1 MEIHNEFL
9 DLNYRYQYYLLELVA
24 DRGDYYLTMT
34 RAMKLLGLSKFKIS
48 QYVETVNADLTL
60 ISADSYLRINGDGI
74 FESSHISES
83 IVRRIRLNYLQ
94 QSNLF
99 KMFEF
104 SLLNPNQNE
113 TSDFC
118 DALFIGK
125 TKFYELRKEMAEVAA
140 HFNLQFK
147 KNQLI
152 GPEMQ
157 IRQFIFEIYYS
168 YFNGIEKP
176 LTLFQETVD
185 QMLEALHEQ
194 FHINLLP
201 TTVTKLEIYLKVQS
215 LRLRGKHGLTEA
227 FLAPEFKIQ
236 QPQLWQPVM
245 TMLTTN
251 YQLLQMPLEVEAEG
265 LLTFLFTESY
275 LPLEIDYL
283 TTALKNSVHQ
293 KTSQF
298 VNKVESSLMNDAA
311 HNAQYPQILANLAHD
326 LDQIHTK
333 HLTFY
338 TEPTTFID
346 EQQLTYFAEANPLF
360 HQIIQLF
367 TTKQTTDLDWRK
379 QASLYYDYMFACI
392 ENIPLKILKD
402 RVYICVDFSQGRLYN
417 QYMKETVNYF
427 NNLNIEVQTTIDERT
442 DLYLSDFY
450 SSTLTCEQL
459 IWKNPP
465 TILNWQQ
472 FGDLVVA
479 IKKEKL

>member
-24 DRGDYYLTMT
+24 DHGDYYLTVN
-34 RAMKLLGLSKFKIS
+34 RAMKLLGLSKFKLS
-48 QYVETVNADLTL
+48 QYVETVNADLAMM
-60 ISADSYLRINGDGI
+60 SPESYLRINGDGI
-74 FESSHISES
+74 FESGHISES
-83 IVRRIRLNYLQ
+83 IVRKIRLDYLQ

-104 SLLNPNQNE
+104 SLLNPGKNE
-113 TSDFC
+113 TTDFC

-125 TKFYELRKEMAEVAA
+125 TKFYELRKEMVEVAD

-157 IRQFIFEIYYS
+157 IRQFVFEIYYS

-176 LTLFQETVD
+176 LALFQETVD
-185 QMLEALHEQ
+185 QMLVTMRDQ
-194 FHINLLP
+194 FQINLLP
-201 TTVTKLEIYLKVQS
+201 TTITKLETYLKVQS
-215 LRLRGKHGLTEA
+215 LRLRGKNALTA
-227 FLAPEFKIQ
+227 PLLAPDFKTQ
-236 QPQLWQPVM
+236 QPQLWQPVLS
-245 TMLTTN
+245 MLTTN
-251 YQLLQMPLEVEAEG
+251 YQLLRIPLEVEAEG

-275 LPLEIDYL
+275 VPLEIDYL
-283 TTALKNSVHQ
+283 TPDLKNGVSQ
-293 KTSQF
+293 KTGQF
-298 VNKVESSLMNDAA
+298 VNKVEHILMKDEA
-311 HNAQYPQILANLAHD
+311 HSEQAQNILANLAHD
-326 LDQIHTK
+326 LDQIHAK

-360 HQIIQLF
+360 HQIILTF
-367 TTKQTTDLDWRK
+367 TTKQETDLDWRK

-392 ENIPLKILKD
+392 EDIPLEILKD

-417 QYMKETVNYF
+417 QYMKKTVNYF
-427 NNLNIEVQTTIDERT
+427 NNLNIEVQTTVDERT

-479 IKKEKL
+479 IKKVKL